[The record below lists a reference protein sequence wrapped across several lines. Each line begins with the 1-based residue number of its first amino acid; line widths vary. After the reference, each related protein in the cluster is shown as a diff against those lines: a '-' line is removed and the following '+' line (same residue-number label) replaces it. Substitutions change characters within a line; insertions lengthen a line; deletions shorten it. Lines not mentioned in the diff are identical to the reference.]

1 MRDLVAGTTIRVS
14 VDAGGGDA
22 GSFSREPAITADGRA
37 VAFESF
43 ATDLVGGDG
52 NNTVDIFL
60 RPLAQ

>member
-1 MRDLVAGTTIRVS
+1 VRDLVGATTTRAS
-14 VDAGGGDA
+14 VDKAGGDSD
-22 GSFSREPAITADGRA
+22 SFSREPAITADGRA